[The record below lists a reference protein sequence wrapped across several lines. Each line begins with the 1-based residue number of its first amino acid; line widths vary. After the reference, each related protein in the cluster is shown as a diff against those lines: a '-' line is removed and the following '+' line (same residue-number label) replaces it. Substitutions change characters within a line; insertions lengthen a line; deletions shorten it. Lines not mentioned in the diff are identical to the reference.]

1 MVKESNEMVE
11 NIHFHIKGNGFNPD
25 KGYNLKYLLLSL
37 KSVQNIIEKTYTF
50 VSDKERFTAVDEDNL
65 RINNFGS
72 WLSNVTNMSIVYW
85 WLKIKVSE

>member
-37 KSVQNIIEKTYTF
+37 K
-50 VSDKERFTAVDEDNL
+50 R
-65 RINNFGS
+65 
-72 WLSNVTNMSIVYW
+72 
-85 WLKIKVSE
+85 